1 MRQKQDIKTLPVT
14 ARLLETLIRLA
25 TAHAK
30 ARFSNKVEKV
40 DCMYLLFIIYMYS
53 EAIEIV
59 NYALYHDAKPEK
71 LSKIIEANEMEI
83 SSENDSE
90 EENTYHE
97 SDEEKVL
104 PKITKSPVK
113 KQTEKRK
120 RASSASTTESPKKKM
135 KSIKPAEDEMEEEE
149 AEEEPSQQQ
158 SSQPSQGRGIKRK
171 STAVVEEDNVDRN
184 SKSYK
189 DFVSTISGLY
199 QQGNR
204 DELSFNDIKNGVKD
218 LDDEMIKK
226 YLEAMENDNKIMVS
240 GGLYYKV

>member
-1 MRQKQDIKTLPVT
+1 M
-14 ARLLETLIRLA
+14 
-25 TAHAK
+25 
-30 ARFSNKVEKV
+30 
-40 DCMYLLFIIYMYS
+40 
-53 EAIEIV
+53 

-104 PKITKSPVK
+104 PKITKSPEK

-120 RASSASTTESPKKKM
+120 RTSSASTTESPKKKM